1 METTANRNAVERSKL
16 NIAKMRSEFFD
27 KSDVKA
33 RLKYLCREGR
43 LIVEQNPGDFLELS
57 DLVLAEI
64 NNVEDKSLQGELFMR
79 RGSAYT
85 RLAANDEARRDLNTA
100 KKLAE
105 EVNNNTLLMYT
116 LKELATLYIYA
127 GQVSVGMQFLRQ
139 TEELATAA
147 ENYGVLIHVCFISSL
162 GYISQSRYF
171 SAIRECERS
180 LEFAAKD
187 GHGLN
192 TESIHHNL
200 GIAYAGLENYEEAI
214 RNFNISLNIARS
226 INYPINIANALL
238 CIARANVL
246 NNNVD
251 DSVFDLLRE
260 AESLATMLQSNIQ
273 QEGVAAVWAMALFE
287 RGEFGGARSY
297 ALRALEITR
306 KVKLLRNECSACI
319 LLARLD
325 LLANELDGAQ
335 AYAERGLEIADE
347 QHFNGE
353 KTQALE
359 ILKDIRSAAGEFKA
373 ALELLEE
380 HAALIKTINDEK
392 IALMYSDLTRTV
404 EIEQSRREL
413 TIAMTKSAL
422 QQQQSLQMERERDQT
437 RNQLV
442 AKTIQISTKNEL
454 LQEAANAMKAA
465 AANRGPQIRSDLR
478 SICRDISIHLDE
490 DNLWNEF
497 EEQFSLI
504 HPGFMERLQSRHPD
518 LSSQER
524 KICALMKL
532 EIPSKDVCRI
542 MRLSQRSV
550 ESHRYR
556 IRKKIG
562 LDGKMDL
569 QPFLRELA

>member
-1 METTANRNAVERSKL
+1 
-16 NIAKMRSEFFD
+16 MRSEFNSKTD
-27 KSDVKA
+27 IMA

-43 LIVEQNPGDFLELS
+43 LIVEQSPGDYLELS
-57 DLVLAEI
+57 DGVLAEI
-64 NNVEDKSLQGELFMR
+64 ELIDDKSLQGELYMR
-79 RGSAYT
+79 RGCAFT
-85 RLAANDEARRDLNTA
+85 RLAANEEARRDLNKA
-100 KKLAE
+100 RDLAE
-105 EVNNNTLLMYT
+105 EVNDKTLLMFT
-116 LKELATLYIYA
+116 LKELATLYVYA
-127 GQVSVGMQFLRQ
+127 GQVSEGMQFLRQ
-139 TEELATAA
+139 TEELAVAA
-147 ENYGVLIHVCFISSL
+147 ENYGVLTHVCFIASL
-162 GYISQSRYF
+162 GYISQSRYH

-180 LEFAAKD
+180 LEYANRD
-187 GHGLN
+187 GRSPG

-238 CIARANVL
+238 CIARAKVL
-246 NNNVD
+246 NKDVD
-251 DSVFDLLRE
+251 DNVFDLLRE
-260 AESLATMLQSNIQ
+260 AEGFANMLQSNIQ
-273 QEGVAAVWAMALFE
+273 REGVAAVWAMALFE
-287 RGEFGGARSY
+287 RGEYADARSY
-297 ALRALEITR
+297 ALRALEIAR

-325 LLANELDGAQ
+325 LQAGNLNGARE
-335 AYAERGLEIADE
+335 YAERSLEIAGE

-353 KTQALE
+353 KAQAMF
-359 ILKDIRSAAGEFKA
+359 ILKDIRTATGEFEA
-373 ALELLEE
+373 ALELLEQ

-392 IALMYSDLTRTV
+392 MELMYSDMTRTV
-404 EIEQSRREL
+404 EIEQSRQEL
-413 TIAMTKSAL
+413 TIATTKSAL
-422 QQQQSLQMERERDQT
+422 QQQESLQVERERDQM

-454 LQEAANAMKAA
+454 LQEAVKLMKTAV
-465 AANRGPQIRSDLR
+465 ANRDPHIRSELR
-478 SICRDISIHLDE
+478 SMCRDISIHLNE

-556 IRKKIG
+556 IRKKVG